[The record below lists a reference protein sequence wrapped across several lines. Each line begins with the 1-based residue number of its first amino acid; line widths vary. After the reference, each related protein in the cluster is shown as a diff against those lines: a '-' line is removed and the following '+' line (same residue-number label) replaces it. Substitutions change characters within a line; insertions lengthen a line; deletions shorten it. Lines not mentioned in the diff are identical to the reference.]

1 VIALSLD
8 ELASFISY
16 DPHSGQF
23 AWLQDVYRVRK
34 VYSNSKTGVKGVI
47 YVTGR
52 TMPWR
57 AQVRKN
63 GKNIIVGN
71 YPSIEEAAEAYKRA
85 ASIHHGEYAH
95 V

>member
-1 VIALSLD
+1 MAN
-8 ELASFISY
+8 
-16 DPHSGQF
+16 
-23 AWLQDVYRVRK
+23 RK

-71 YPSIEEAAEAYKRA
+71 YSSIEEAAEAYKQA
-85 ASIHHGEYAH
+85 AQLHHGEFAH